1 MEAPLLPHQHVNK
14 SLNAKIARGL
24 LLKEQQEKEAGNSS
38 ITKSMSTPASLQT
51 IVRFQNGSNMSLHH
65 RIFKRRDQRSVEINH
80 IVYFLTAGD
89 DSCKFCKK
97 GVHAL
102 PDCKYFKRAMRRNR
116 WKFVRYEQVM
126 LPNV

>member
-65 RIFKRRDQRSVEINH
+65 RVSSNTLVPI
-80 IVYFLTAGD
+80 L
-89 DSCKFCKK
+89 C
-97 GVHAL
+97 
-102 PDCKYFKRAMRRNR
+102 
-116 WKFVRYEQVM
+116 VRFR
-126 LPNV
+126 LISFSA

>member
-24 LLKEQQEKEAGNSS
+24 LLKEQAEKDAGNSS

-65 RIFKRRDQRSVEINH
+65 RVSRYFTYILIFTLLHPNSTIFKIN
-80 IVYFLTAGD
+80 L
-89 DSCKFCKK
+89 
-97 GVHAL
+97 
-102 PDCKYFKRAMRRNR
+102 
-116 WKFVRYEQVM
+116 
-126 LPNV
+126 

>member
-24 LLKEQQEKEAGNSS
+24 LLKEQQDRDSGNGS

-65 RIFKRRDQRSVEINH
+65 RVRVFIQFVVTHLLSAPMQNTKMLDFVNA
-80 IVYFLTAGD
+80 LK
-89 DSCKFCKK
+89 DSS
-97 GVHAL
+97 
-102 PDCKYFKRAMRRNR
+102 
-116 WKFVRYEQVM
+116 
-126 LPNV
+126 